1 MSSIIEL
8 TNTRLKEFKVVFQ
21 GLLTILKENFVKLV
35 SATLLGLLVGIIYSF
50 TLTPQF
56 LVTATISQN
65 DEVTSGGGVGQTNSL
80 LNSILTDEVGGGDF
94 DRLFGMMFSYATAEA
109 MWEKGYGDILYSAS
123 YDETENKYLREP
135 NNWEKISSL
144 VLGYEIDREITP
156 ANLRSHFQ
164 SAIDHGK
171 DFDYP
176 ATQNVYVYTEN
187 PELYQKLLLD
197 LLVASD
203 NLFKEQ
209 KLTYARK
216 QINYLEEQLKLIGDI
231 EIKSTIVDSIK
242 SKYLNIALLS
252 NDLPYSY
259 KITDYPQYSQNPT
272 SPNLRFIYY
281 FFSFMG
287 FSIVFLRAIIKEIFS
302 D

>member
-1 MSSIIEL
+1 M
-8 TNTRLKEFKVVFQ
+8 V
-21 GLLTILKENFVKLV
+21 GLLIGV
-35 SATLLGLLVGIIYSF
+35 IYSL

-65 DEVTSGGGVGQTNSL
+65 DEVSSSGGVGKTNSL
-80 LNSILTDEVGGGDF
+80 LNSLLTDEVGGGDF

-109 MWEKGYGDILYSAS
+109 MWNKGYGDILYSKS
-123 YDETENKYLREP
+123 YDETEKKYVREP

-144 VLGYEIDREITP
+144 ILGYEIDTEITP
-156 ANLRSHFQ
+156 ANLRSHLD
-164 SAIDHGK
+164 AAVDHGK

-176 ATQNVYVYTEN
+176 GTQNVFVYTSN
-187 PELYQKLLLD
+187 PELYKKILLD
-197 LLVASD
+197 LLIISD

-209 KLTYARK
+209 KLNYARK
-216 QINYLEEQLKLIGDI
+216 QIDYLEDQLQLIADI
-231 EIKSTIVDSIK
+231 EIKGTIVNSIK

-259 KITDYPQYSQNPT
+259 KITDYPQISQNPT